1 MASHFSECCGKR
13 VLRWVTSRYFTE
25 YLQHGQWT
33 QVTNGWTAY
42 CWHTAHKAL
51 IPSHKDTMKL
61 WSLKTGCWRG
71 TAVTAQVWV
80 SEAEVALLRGE
91 AGPRSRLS
99 LVTLSPGAG
108 ADTRDQLTAA
118 GEGGSTATIVSVRV
132 WNNNNNLTVTW
143 RRRCVR
149 RWSEHCDQVPRPW
162 TLAVRRAGA
171 ELGWWRHGRVRQ
183 LRGGGGG
190 TDILSPVA
198 LSACYMGLVW
208 VRDKLKSIASTK
220 VVTHLLPLH
229 AWRHAHVMDLN
240 PI

>member
-1 MASHFSECCGKR
+1 MDNDHRSP
-13 VLRWVTSRYFTE
+13 TD
-25 YLQHGQWT
+25 GQLT
-33 QVTNGWTAY
+33 VG
-42 CWHTAHKAL
+42 HTAHKAV

-61 WSLKTGCWRG
+61 WSHNTGCWRG